1 MEFYGNDEGNDKSY
15 DSYTTECELDFD
27 YDELMDNFDGV
38 ELSDEDVEERNPI
51 NESYVTDGGF
61 TSISLKQ
68 SEPVS
73 VFRTFFTEEI
83 LNLIT
88 DQTNIYEKGKKQS
101 SNQRKTSKW
110 KDVSK
115 KEIESFLG
123 LVILMG
129 LPNIKLYWS
138 KDMMFHNTFI
148 SSIMSRD
155 RFLEIFYTFTF
166 G

>member
-1 MEFYGNDEGNDKSY
+1 MK
-15 DSYTTECELDFD
+15 
-27 YDELMDNFDGV
+27 
-38 ELSDEDVEERNPI
+38 
-51 NESYVTDGGF
+51 SYVTDGGF
-61 TSISLKQ
+61 TSISLKEP
-68 SEPVS
+68 EPVS

-88 DQTNIYEKGKKQS
+88 DQTNIYGKGKKQS

-123 LVILMG
+123 LVLILMTCIND

-138 KDMMFHNTFI
+138 KDMVFHKTFI
-148 SSIMSRD
+148 SSIMSQD
-155 RFLEIFYTFTF
+155 RFLEIFYNLHLS
-166 G
+166 